1 MKIKKFDQQLHDKYD
16 PPARLAVSNWVQKK
30 WGLQALD
37 NPDKYAVDLIVYRD
51 AIKVGYIEVEVRSWN
66 PCPFNTIH
74 VPLRKKALLE
84 TPKTLFFALTSDLS
98 HAYWITGD
106 KPLRYKLVEMKDD
119 TKHEAYYDVPK
130 SLFNYIKL

>member
-1 MKIKKFDQQLHDKYD
+1 MRIKKFDQSLHDKYD
-16 PPARLAVSNWVQKK
+16 PPARLAVSRWVKNQWNLEAK
-30 WGLQALD
+30 D
-37 NPDKYAVDLIVYRD
+37 NPDKYGIDLIVYRNND
-51 AIKVGYIEVEVRSWN
+51 KVGYIEVEVRSWN

-74 VPLRKKALLE
+74 VPVRKKAMLE

-106 KPLRYKLVEMKDD
+106 KCFKYRTVEMRDD